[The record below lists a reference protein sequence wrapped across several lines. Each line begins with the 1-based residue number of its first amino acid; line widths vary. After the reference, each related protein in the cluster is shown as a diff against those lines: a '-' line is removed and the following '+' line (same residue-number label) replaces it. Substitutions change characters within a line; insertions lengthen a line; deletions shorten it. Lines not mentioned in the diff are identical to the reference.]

1 MGKTGAESEAT
12 AMKNDE
18 RATGAKTM
26 LWSVAARLFFVFFY
40 GYVWLIIEP
49 RLIHHSLGIQSFYDR
64 FAFHTDWSFF
74 QEHLARVGGP
84 VEYAARL
91 LSQCYR
97 WDWAGALIVT
107 AVAWCASLGA
117 DFVTG
122 RDGRSRG
129 RVLRYVP
136 AAMLLVMVGG
146 YLHPLNAVLA
156 LLAAFAGYVGYVR
169 WAPQAPARRLLVL
182 LLAAVALYWF
192 AGSGSLLFPI
202 LVALEERVISG
213 RKSLAA
219 AAVLCV
225 LVIPAAAAV
234 GFDMPITTAYA
245 GFLVSDPGVP
255 PGRWS
260 YTLALYLFFPT
271 LLAGTVFWDPA
282 RARPAV
288 SSRGRRA
295 PKGNVS
301 AAGKTPSASRA
312 RALPAGMIAV
322 IAFFLAVG
330 GATWISRDALTR
342 SMLEIDYY
350 SQHQRWDDVLRA
362 VDRLPDGIY
371 TVRCHR
377 NTMLALYHT
386 GQLGDAMFRYPQRPG
401 VALFYTPK
409 QYQDLGIHYQES
421 RLFLDLGQ
429 VNHAERC
436 AYEALAASGD
446 HPAILQQLALIHI
459 VKDRAETASIFLQAL
474 ARHLFHRQSARDM
487 LERLRADPR
496 LADDPRVLQIRKNMS
511 DTDIVLDEDTV
522 EDFLQALLEKN
533 PQNKLAFELLMAHF
547 LSTARPE
554 KVVENLPRLKD
565 LGYRRIP
572 RHYQEAIVLC
582 AAAAGKP
589 TAETGWDLDPLVLRR
604 AREFQRICSSTAD
617 PLEAGGIAMAAG
629 LDDSYFFFSTYG
641 MSGR

>member
-146 YLHPLNAVLA
+146 YLHPLNAVLS

-219 AAVLCV
+219 AAVLCMLSPSRHADHDRLCRLPGLGPGSSARTMV
-225 LVIPAAAAV
+225 LHAGPLSVLSHPARGNGLLGSGAGSPGSIQPRPPGAEGQRVGRGKDALCITRKGLACRDDCGHRLLSGSRRRHVDLAGRVDPQHAGDRLLLAAPAV
-234 GFDMPITTAYA
+234 G
-245 GFLVSDPGVP
+245 
-255 PGRWS
+255 
-260 YTLALYLFFPT
+260 
-271 LLAGTVFWDPA
+271 
-282 RARPAV
+282 
-288 SSRGRRA
+288 
-295 PKGNVS
+295 
-301 AAGKTPSASRA
+301 
-312 RALPAGMIAV
+312 
-322 IAFFLAVG
+322 
-330 GATWISRDALTR
+330 
-342 SMLEIDYY
+342 
-350 SQHQRWDDVLRA
+350 
-362 VDRLPDGIY
+362 
-371 TVRCHR
+371 
-377 NTMLALYHT
+377 
-386 GQLGDAMFRYPQRPG
+386 
-401 VALFYTPK
+401 
-409 QYQDLGIHYQES
+409 
-421 RLFLDLGQ
+421 
-429 VNHAERC
+429 
-436 AYEALAASGD
+436 
-446 HPAILQQLALIHI
+446 
-459 VKDRAETASIFLQAL
+459 
-474 ARHLFHRQSARDM
+474 
-487 LERLRADPR
+487 
-496 LADDPRVLQIRKNMS
+496 
-511 DTDIVLDEDTV
+511 
-522 EDFLQALLEKN
+522 
-533 PQNKLAFELLMAHF
+533 
-547 LSTARPE
+547 
-554 KVVENLPRLKD
+554 
-565 LGYRRIP
+565 
-572 RHYQEAIVLC
+572 
-582 AAAAGKP
+582 
-589 TAETGWDLDPLVLRR
+589 
-604 AREFQRICSSTAD
+604 
-617 PLEAGGIAMAAG
+617 
-629 LDDSYFFFSTYG
+629 
-641 MSGR
+641 